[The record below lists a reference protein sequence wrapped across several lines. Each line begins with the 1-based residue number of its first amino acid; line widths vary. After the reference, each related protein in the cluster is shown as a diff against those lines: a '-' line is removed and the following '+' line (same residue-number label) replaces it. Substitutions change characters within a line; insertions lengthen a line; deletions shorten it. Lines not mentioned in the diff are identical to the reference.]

1 MNSNT
6 FDKSCDNDKDID
18 EVIQQVANDA
28 SLYGLDAEKVKEIW
42 FDALLRQ
49 VADNEL
55 EKKAH

>member
-6 FDKSCDNDKDID
+6 FDNSCDNDKDID

>member
-1 MNSNT
+1 MNNETLNNSY
-6 FDKSCDNDKDID
+6 DSDKDID

-28 SLYGLDAEKVKEIW
+28 SLYGLDADKVKEIW

>member
-6 FDKSCDNDKDID
+6 FDKSCDNDQDID